1 MSRAFIVSLMIQI
14 AFRRI
19 ISWSRPLRRRLSA
32 PGTAYLVPSL
42 IARIGLRRRALARKA
57 CADRWPR
64 DGHPQLGNL
73 RTPPRQR
80 FRSAPADDR
89 VSLPD
94 PEPIPSF
101 PRTNLFPWDNRAAP
115 G

>member
-1 MSRAFIVSLMIQI
+1 MSRAFVVSLIIQI

-19 ISWSRPLRRRLSA
+19 ISWSRPLRQLST
-32 PGTAYLVPSL
+32 PGTAYSVPSL
-42 IARIGLRRRALARKA
+42 IARKGLRRRALARKA

-64 DGHPQLGNL
+64 DGHLQSGNL

-101 PRTNLFPWDNRAAP
+101 PRTNLSPWDNRAA
-115 G
+115 